1 MDIDVGREAESRTN
15 TVYGIGV
22 QTVIILGCLS
32 VCIGV
37 LETYQD
43 SKWRA
48 VFV

>member
-22 QTVIILGCLS
+22 QTVYILGCLS

-37 LETYQD
+37 LATVSGQ
-43 SKWRA
+43 
-48 VFV
+48 